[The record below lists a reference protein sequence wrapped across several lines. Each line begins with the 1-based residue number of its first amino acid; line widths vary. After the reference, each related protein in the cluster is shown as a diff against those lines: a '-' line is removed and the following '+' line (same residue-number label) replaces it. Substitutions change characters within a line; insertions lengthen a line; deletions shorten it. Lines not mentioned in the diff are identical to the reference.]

1 MGGEIV
7 TIHLGQAG
15 VQISHALWELVCA
28 EHGIYA
34 NGRKSED
41 AANQENLEIGRDYV
55 FREVLKDKFVPRAL
69 LVDLEP
75 SVVDEIR
82 SGAYRDLWH
91 PLQLITGKEDAASNF
106 ARGYYSQTR
115 FEMNEV
121 TDRLRILVEQC
132 DNMACFKLL
141 YSANGGTGSGLT
153 SALCERLSDEYGK
166 KHKFATTVYPSP
178 GYSELMVEPYNALLH
193 SSTNLTFCDCVIITD
208 NEAMLNVVEDSLRM
222 RHAGF
227 TVPNRVIANAIATQF
242 LSHRYKFI
250 GQQHSH
256 VDELL
261 INLIPYPRI
270 HFPMVAFAP
279 FLGADCHP
287 FEKYSAVELV
297 RSVFYDTNQL
307 LSVSAV
313 KRAYISCALLFRGT
327 TTPIE
332 AINAVSAIKGDRMS
346 RARFVD
352 WCPTGFKIGVN
363 FAPPVQPNTLQTIS
377 LRNNSLSMIAGNLA
391 IRDVWTGVGRRFDQL
406 YEKRAYVHWYVAE
419 GMEEG
424 EFTLAREVIQQLV
437 EDYEAIAK
445 DAEGAVYDRSMNHSH
460 NQSAESMV
468 RIAPGGKRA
477 LQRTNDVN
485 LNQVTTLDDP
495 NSLRTLENNEE
506 NMSLDTNQHHLD
518 SFNGDGFRVSRLRG
532 NFDEDGQ
539 RFDWAQRTRYQKRF
553 DPMSRVHPSWKR
565 RLRFP
570 EMSHLRHPQP
580 QPPISS
586 QQQYNRKQATQQ
598 TSPVENFGPEK
609 TQQSS
614 NALSEPPF
622 PLYGTNCS
630 AAVFQP
636 IRGRTVEVPL
646 CSKRPGS
653 QVRAQPSPS
662 VGVGR
667 QQKNGL
673 SCLRPSSKTRAD
685 IDYGLTQYLR
695 EGSGIPRFSG
705 LAYAKDMLRKV
716 NIYPSDDD
724 QVNHINSIL
733 SDRRTPSS
741 ANLSS
746 CGQPFLHR
754 VGSDYS
760 LRSKHDMESEN
771 SDNSTVCITQSMNQL
786 SAALVESEVISSL
799 SNQGNS
805 VATVGCINRAAHGGS
820 LESIPEVRNS
830 SDHSYLPWLASPGD
844 QIPQISQ
851 GSDSPPQITPLKSSK
866 GFLSQTTD
874 PLSTTQLSP
883 TEAQSNAC
891 YSPGHRHQKLHR
903 GDRHRMHH
911 CQTTGTSQHRSCSR
925 EFKAD
930 HNSSVC
936 GSRTEFHQF
945 SKKINEYSH
954 PASQSTSGNL
964 TAINKGSVEEQRSD
978 SVCPSTTRVVSVQDT
993 PNISLEQ
1000 GPRGHAASPNSR
1012 YQMQLNSLNNWPKS
1026 STESVTSLGGKQTTV
1041 EMKPRDSSKN
1051 TTRDQESKVTKNNS
1065 SASTGSCT
1073 HESEHHEVVQ
1083 LHIPLERMEPDEEAT
1098 QTKFRSTAVITVR
1111 TPANVGS

>member
-1 MGGEIV
+1 
-7 TIHLGQAG
+7 G
-15 VQISHALWELVCA
+15 VQISHALWELVCV
-28 EHGIYA
+28 EHGIHA
-34 NGRKSED
+34 DGRKSED
-41 AANQENLEIGRDYV
+41 AANQENFEIGRDYV
-55 FREVLKDKFVPRAL
+55 FREVLRDRYVPRAL

-82 SGAYRDLWH
+82 SGAYRELWH

-132 DNMACFKLL
+132 DNMSCFKLL

-227 TVPNRVIANAIATQF
+227 TLPNRVIANAIATQF

-279 FLGADCHP
+279 FLGADCQP
-287 FEKYSAVELV
+287 FERYSAVELV
-297 RSVFYDTNQL
+297 RSAFYDTNQL

-313 KRAYISCALLFRGT
+313 KRAYISCALLFRGSI
-327 TTPIE
+327 TPIE
-332 AINAVSAIKGDRMS
+332 AINAVSALKGDRMS

-363 FAPPVQPNTLQTIS
+363 FAPPIQPNTMQTIS

-445 DAEGAVYDRSMNHSH
+445 DAEGAVYDRSVNHSH

-468 RIAPGGKRA
+468 RIAPAGKRA
-477 LQRTNDVN
+477 LQHTNDVN

-506 NMSLDTNQHHLD
+506 NISLDTNQHHLD
-518 SFNGDGFRVSRLRG
+518 SFNGDGFRVPRLRG
-532 NFDEDGQ
+532 THFDEDGQ
-539 RFDWAQRTRYQKRF
+539 RFDWAQRTRHQKRF
-553 DPMSRVHPSWKR
+553 DPTSRVHPSWKR

-570 EMSHLRHPQP
+570 EMSQPRHPQP
-580 QPPISS
+580 QPPISN

-598 TSPVENFGPEK
+598 TSPVENFGLEK
-609 TQQSS
+609 NQQSS

-630 AAVFQP
+630 AAVFQST
-636 IRGRTVEVPL
+636 RGHTVEEPF
-646 CSKRPGS
+646 CSKRTGS
-653 QVRAQPSPS
+653 QVRAQPPPS
-662 VGVGR
+662 AGIGC
-667 QQKNGL
+667 QQMNGT
-673 SCLRPSSKTRAD
+673 SCLPQSSKTRAD

-705 LAYAKDMLRKV
+705 RAYAKEMLRKV
-716 NIYPSDDD
+716 NLYQSGDD
-724 QVNHINSIL
+724 QVSQISSVL
-733 SDRRTPSS
+733 SDCRNPSN
-741 ANLSS
+741 ACLSS
-746 CGQPFLHR
+746 SGQPLLHR
-754 VGSDYS
+754 VGSDHGLGS
-760 LRSKHDMESEN
+760 NHDNESEN

-786 SAALVESEVISSL
+786 SAVAVESEAISSP

-805 VATVGCINRAAHGGS
+805 AATAGCINRVAHGGS

-830 SDHSYLPWLASPGD
+830 SDHSYLTSPGE
-844 QIPQISQ
+844 QLPQISQ
-851 GSDSPPQITPLKSSK
+851 GSDSPPQITPLKSSI

-874 PLSTTQLSP
+874 PLSTTQLSR

-891 YSPGHRHQKLHR
+891 YSQGHRHRKLHR
-903 GDRHRMHH
+903 RDRHRMHH
-911 CQTTGTSQHRSCSR
+911 CTATVNPHHRSCSR

-930 HNSSVC
+930 HNSSVYS
-936 GSRTEFHQF
+936 GRTELNQF
-945 SKKINEYSH
+945 SKKSYEYSH

-964 TAINKGSVEEQRSD
+964 TAINKVSIEEQRSD

-1000 GPRGHAASPNSR
+1000 GPRGHAASPNPR
-1012 YQMQLNSLNNWPKS
+1012 YQMRLNSLNNWPKS
-1026 STESVTSLGGKQTTV
+1026 NTESGTSLGGKQTSV
-1041 EMKPRDSSKN
+1041 EMKPRDSMKN
-1051 TTRDQESKVTKNNS
+1051 TVKDKEAYVTKNNS
-1065 SASTGSCT
+1065 TASTRSCT
-1073 HESEHHEVVQ
+1073 RESEHHEVVR
-1083 LHIPLERMEPDEEAT
+1083 LHVPLERIEPDEEAI

-1111 TPANVGS
+1111 KAT